1 LSRSGTSRAGT
12 GTGMKHPST
21 RELFDYWSERRGS
34 RSAPERADIEPG
46 PIRHVLGDT
55 FILSFNPAVG
65 HPFRLAGTRLCALF
79 CRELKGEPFLD
90 LWGQSSR
97 HSLRELTNMVG
108 TESAGLVAGA
118 TGRSLNGSTV
128 ELELL
133 LLPLSHRRRLPARFL
148 GVLAP
153 LTVPYWIGIEPLAYL
168 SLGSLRH
175 LDTTPQTVVGPAY
188 HAQSGRRRNGFLVV
202 DGGRAPQS

>member
-1 LSRSGTSRAGT
+1 
-12 GTGMKHPST
+12 MKHSST
-21 RELFDYWSERRGS
+21 RELFDYWSARRGS
-34 RSAPERADIEPG
+34 RAAPERADIEPG

-90 LWGQSSR
+90 LWAQSTR
-97 HSLRELTNMVG
+97 QSLRELTEMVG
-108 TESAGLVAGA
+108 TESLGLVAGA
-118 TGRSLNGSTV
+118 TGRSPNGSTV

-133 LLPLSHRRRLPARFL
+133 LLPLSHRQRMPARFL

-153 LTVPYWIGIEPLAYL
+153 LTVPYWIGVQPLADL
-168 SLGSLRH
+168 RLGSLRH
-175 LDTTPQTVVGPAY
+175 LGPALQTVAGPPF
-188 HAQSGRRRNGFLVV
+188 HTQSSRRRNGFLVV
-202 DGGRAPQS
+202 DGGRSPQS